1 MILIL
6 LLILVACLYLVGQRA
21 LLSLLAFGLACVALL
36 GLMFGIAWSMDKQIP
51 LQWLDTC
58 AELSRQAV
66 AQLAGSIDQVLH

>member
-21 LLSLLAFGLACVALL
+21 LLTLLACGVACVALI
-36 GLMFGIAWSMDKQIP
+36 GLMLGIAWSMDKQIP

-66 AQLAGSIDQVLH
+66 AQLSGSIDQVLH

>member
-21 LLSLLAFGLACVALL
+21 LLTLLACGVACVALL

-66 AQLAGSIDQVLH
+66 EQLAGTIGQVLR